1 MRCLSSTTA
10 QPQRRYRSR
19 PRYRP
24 SMTAPEDAELTEAEL
39 TQVELTEAVPDSI
52 ETEDDVTPPPSGVD
66 AALRQRLDE
75 IAAQPL
81 GAQAD
86 AYQQIHTELQQSL

>member
-1 MRCLSSTTA
+1 
-10 QPQRRYRSR
+10 
-19 PRYRP
+19 
-24 SMTAPEDAELTEAEL
+24 MTAPEDAELTDAELIEAEL
-39 TQVELTEAVPDSI
+39 TEVEPDSV
-52 ETEDDVTPPPSGVD
+52 EAGDDVTAPPSGAD

-86 AYQQIHTELQQSL
+86 AYQQIHTELQQSLADIDAS